1 MTHKVMIGVPTT
13 DLEVSLTARFDELGG
28 CEVVSVHHTSG
39 EVGDTLRD
47 LPELDVL
54 LVHEDLGPLPVVEL
68 IRDISRGFP
77 QLAVILLVD
86 VLDPD
91 TFTRAMEAGARGVL
105 ATDATIE
112 ELDARVTTAAE
123 WSQTLRR
130 HFEAASLD
138 VPMSGRRGSIV
149 TLSGGKG
156 GIGTT
161 TIAIQLALAA
171 ARMGRVVCLV
181 DLDLQMGDIPGYLDL
196 KHRRSIVDLVEAADN
211 ISASML
217 SEALYVHP
225 EGPHVLLAP
234 QDGERGEEVTESSA
248 RKILGALSSRY
259 ELVIVDC
266 GSHMTDASAMAV
278 ELATTAVV
286 TVTPDLPALRGAQRL
301 IAMWGRL
308 QVRDKKNVIA
318 LLCRH
323 SRQNEIQPDFARKL
337 LGTQMLHTAIPA
349 MYRSLEEAS
358 NTGDPKRITD
368 EALLKSYAR
377 IAGELGILE
386 LPPDPQEGPPTAAAA
401 AAPPPGRRGRKEKRP
416 RRRRDTSASDRG
428 SQFVEF
434 GAVVPLLG
442 LAFLVAWQVLLFG
455 VTSMYVGHAA
465 NEGARQASITPND
478 IGRIQEEAVKRI
490 QPPWNA
496 NGTFALDVEPRADA
510 SYVVVTMAMPAVLP
524 NTATPWTISAES
536 RIVPE
541 DSF

>member
-386 LPPDPQEGPPTAAAA
+386 LPPDPQEGPPTG
-401 AAPPPGRRGRKEKRP
+401 GRGGRKEKKEKRP
-416 RRRRDTSASDRG
+416 RRRRDASASDRG

-434 GAVVPLLG
+434 GAVVPLLL
-442 LAFLVAWQVLLFG
+442 LAMLLAWQVVLFG
-455 VTSMYVGHAA
+455 ITSMYAGHAA
-465 NEGARQASITPND
+465 SEGARQAAVTPND
-478 IGRIQEEAVKRI
+478 IGRIVEEASKRVRE
-490 QPPWNA
+490 PWNA
-496 NGTFALDVEPRADA
+496 NGTFALSIDHRDEGSFVQVDI
-510 SYVVVTMAMPAVLP
+510 AMPIVLP
-524 NTATPWTISAES
+524 STTSPWNVTAES
-536 RIVPE
+536 RIVYE
-541 DSF
+541 